1 MSVAECF
8 SAVILVD
15 SMRNSAALYSPS
27 VLTPRISID
36 RIRIASL
43 KWRLKVLISSLMK
56 SLLARKIASAARRAR
71 SPVLTPAAVA
81 AVTSDGTQRKS
92 FGSSGLREW
101 LWEAIPQ
108 NHPPAKGVVKA
119 LW

>member
-1 MSVAECF
+1 MSVVECF
-8 SAVILVD
+8 SGFILVD
-15 SMRNSAALYSPS
+15 SKRYSAALYSPS

-43 KWRLKVLISSLMK
+43 KLRRKVWIPSLMK
-56 SLLARKIASAARRAR
+56 SLLAKKIALSVRRAR

-92 FGSSGLREW
+92 LGSSGLREW
-101 LWEAIPQ
+101 LWESIPQ
-108 NHPPAKGVVKA
+108 NHLPAKGVVKVR
-119 LW
+119 